1 MGVVY
6 TSQLI
11 DEIVSA
17 SNIERMRP
25 GKTSLDLNIK
35 VDPKLCENYQKFYR
49 KGQYTAISIL
59 HWLYKITIQY
69 TTILAKTFPF
79 FVIILTMF

>member
-11 DEIVSA
+11 DEVVSA
-17 SNIERMRP
+17 SKIERMRP

-49 KGQYTAISIL
+49 KGQYTAISSL
-59 HWLYKITIQY
+59 YWLSKIIIEY
-69 TTILAKTFPF
+69 TTIFAKNFPF